1 MFSSNKK
8 AKMLN
13 NINQHLKHLKKS
25 TQRLWDGD
33 NIQII
38 GQACIIVS
46 RLYFMKSW
54 TDHWSHKTFK
64 SNNIKLLIT
73 LLGIM
78 VASAGGGGGLPGSL
92 GTGIII
98 INIIV

>member
-1 MFSSNKK
+1 MCPRSLSHKFWYIPTYHRLYSSQIRDFKKFMFSSNKK

-46 RLYFMKSW
+46 VGS
-54 TDHWSHKTFK
+54 
-64 SNNIKLLIT
+64 T
-73 LLGIM
+73 L
-78 VASAGGGGGLPGSL
+78 
-92 GTGIII
+92 
-98 INIIV
+98 